1 MTLSERLTD
10 GSVAVDLMKRL
21 ESESRLDSV
30 ITRVAPVVDRL
41 VATARARQVLQG
53 RPLGHAIHP
62 LLTDLPLGLWTATN
76 VLDLMPLPG
85 SRASAQRLLA
95 LGLISAPAV
104 FVTGWAEWREVETRE
119 QRVGLVHAALNA
131 TGLVFYGLSL
141 RSRRRD
147 RHGWGVVLA
156 LGGSAAVSAA
166 GYLGGH
172 LTAVRKVSSYNPE
185 FDLEVPST
193 GAPAKGRKVE

>member
-1 MTLSERLTD
+1 MTPPERLTD
-10 GSVAVDLMKRL
+10 GSLAVDLMKRL
-21 ESESRLDSV
+21 EGQSQLDPV
-30 ITRVAPVVDRL
+30 ISIVAPVVDRIIA
-41 VATARARQVLQG
+41 ATRSRQLLQG
-53 RPLGHAIHP
+53 RPLGHAVHP

-95 LGLISAPAV
+95 LGLLSAPVV

-131 TGLVFYGLSL
+131 GGLVLYGLSL

-147 RHGWGVVLA
+147 RHRRGVVLA

-172 LTAVRKVSSYNPE
+172 LTAVRKVSSYDPE
-185 FDLEVPST
+185 FGPPPMGDQP
-193 GAPAKGRKVE
+193 KGGNVE